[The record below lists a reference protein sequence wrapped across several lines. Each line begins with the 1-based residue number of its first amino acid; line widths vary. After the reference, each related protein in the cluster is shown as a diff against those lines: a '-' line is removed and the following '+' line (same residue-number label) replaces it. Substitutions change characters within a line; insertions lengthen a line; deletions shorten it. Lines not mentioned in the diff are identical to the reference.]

1 MMQIQCMEPVAVPR
15 VAEGAFIHQIKWDGI
30 RGVCVLEN
38 GAVSVF
44 SKSGRNAT
52 AAYPELALLT
62 NQLDAKQA
70 VLDGELVVFVDGKPS
85 FYHALK
91 RSRVH
96 GSATVAQY
104 AVRYIVFDVLMLDEQ
119 DLRHT
124 PIEQRQALLKE
135 RFTDSAVAALADSFD
150 DGEALFALMN
160 QRNMEGIISKRR
172 GSFYTAGKKHNDWF
186 KTKTA
191 KKMLCAVIGVHFNVG
206 QAASL
211 MLGIYREGE
220 LVPVGHVGTGLSQD
234 DLRRLGEYAQREGK
248 PAGKDDILLEPRLT
262 CWVRFAEWT
271 PTPTLRHP
279 VMLGF
284 ADKAPEEAKGEEISL

>member
-1 MMQIQCMEPVAVPR
+1 MEPVAVPV
-15 VAEGAFIHQIKWDGI
+15 VAEGDFIHQIKWDGI
-30 RGVCVLEN
+30 RGVCVMEG

-44 SKSGRNAT
+44 SKKGRNAT
-52 AAYPELALLT
+52 MAYPELALLT
-62 NQLDAKQA
+62 QQLDAKQA

-96 GSATVAQY
+96 GPAVIAQY
-104 AVRYIVFDVLMLDEQ
+104 AVRYIVFDMLMLDGQ
-119 DLRHT
+119 DLRRT
-124 PIEQRQALLKE
+124 AIEQRQALLKE
-135 RFTDSAVAALADSFD
+135 RFTDSAVVALADSFD
-150 DGEALFALMN
+150 DGEALFALMK
-160 QRNMEGIISKRR
+160 QRSMEGIVSKRR
-172 GSFYTAGKKHNDWF
+172 GSFYTAGKTHNDWF

-191 KKMLCAVIGVHFNVG
+191 RKMLCAVIGVHFNAG

-220 LVPVGHVGTGLSQD
+220 LVPVGHVGTGLSQE
-234 DLRRLGEYAQREGK
+234 DLRRLGDYARREGK
-248 PAGKDDILLEPRLT
+248 PSGKDDILLEPRLT

-284 ADKAPEEAKGEEISL
+284 TGSAPEDAKGEEISL